1 MEEFVPT
8 PQESTL
14 DCSDYAIVAMV
25 QGSLGEPGVTLGT
38 KGLCRFCG
46 EANPRAFRNVAHTL
60 PEAFGNK
67 WVTSLDECDAC
78 NARFGTFDDAL
89 VKSMGAILT
98 VGGTQGKGNKVRQTG
113 RTDGPASI
121 RHRIVDGQ
129 RSISMRANGTSF
141 CDHFG
146 VNPRTGELVFRIPGG
161 TERFV
166 PAKAYKALVKMA
178 LALLP
183 EYELPNFTKII
194 TWLGSADDDLLPH
207 MTVGISFAIIG
218 NSPPLLAAAL
228 LRRTSENRDTPY
240 MLFVT
245 TMGSV
250 CLQIVLKAD
259 ALDGDWPS
267 RLRTRPNIRWTNML
281 EPPGEE
287 PLALAYDAPVHLDW
301 GRAELETPVIE
312 AIVTA
317 VHPQTGQARM
327 SAVLRQSALTPSPIG

>member
-1 MEEFVPT
+1 MST
-8 PQESTL
+8 SQEATL
-14 DCSDYAIVAMV
+14 DCPHYAMIAMV
-25 QGSLGEPGVTLGT
+25 QGSLGEPGVTLGA
-38 KGLCRFCG
+38 KGRCRFCG
-46 EANPRAFRNVAHTL
+46 ELDPRAFRNVAHTL
-60 PEAFGNK
+60 PEAFRNK

-78 NARFGTFDDAL
+78 NARFGAFDDAL

-129 RSISMRANGTSF
+129 RSISMRANGTPF
-141 CDHFG
+141 AEHFA
-146 VNPRTGELVFRIPGG
+146 VNFATGELVFRIPGG

-178 LALLP
+178 VALLP
-183 EYELPNFTKII
+183 EEELANFTKII
-194 TWLGSADDDLLPH
+194 AWLGSADDDLLPH
-207 MTVGISFAIIG
+207 MIAGISFAIIG

-228 LRRTSENRDTPY
+228 LRRTSENHDTPY

-259 ALDGDWPS
+259 ALDGEWPS
-267 RLRTRPNIRWTNML
+267 RLRTRPNIRWTNL
-281 EPPGEE
+281 LAPPGEE
-287 PLALAYDAPVHLDW
+287 PLALVYDDPAHLDW
-301 GRAELETPVIE
+301 GRAELEAPVIE

-317 VHPQTGQARM
+317 VHPQTAQGRM
-327 SAVLRQSALTPSPIG
+327 TAVLRQSALALPP

>member
-1 MEEFVPT
+1 MP
-8 PQESTL
+8 PDATL
-14 DCSDYAIVAMV
+14 DCPDYAIVAMV
-25 QGSLGEPGVTLGT
+25 QGSLGEPGVALGT
-38 KGLCRFCG
+38 KGRCRFCG
-46 EANPRAFRNVAHTL
+46 ETEPRAFRNVAHTL

-78 NARFGTFDDAL
+78 NARFGAIDDAL

-113 RTDGPASI
+113 RTDGPTSI

-129 RSISMRANGTSF
+129 RSISMRASGTPF
-141 CDHFG
+141 GDHFG
-146 VNPRTGELVFRIPGG
+146 VNFKTGEFVFRISGG

-178 LALLP
+178 VALLP
-183 EYELPNFTKII
+183 EDELPKFTKII
-194 TWLGSADDDLLPH
+194 TWLGSPDDDLLPH
-207 MTVGISFAIIG
+207 MVVGISFSIIG

-228 LRRTSENRDTPY
+228 LRRASVSRDTPY

-245 TMGSV
+245 TMGAV

-259 ALDGDWPS
+259 ALDGTWPS
-267 RLRTRPNIRWTNML
+267 HLRTRPNIRWTNL
-281 EPPGEE
+281 LAPPGEK
-287 PLALAYDAPVHLDW
+287 PLELAYDAPVHLDW
-301 GRAELETPVIE
+301 ERAQLEPPVIE

-317 VHPQTGQARM
+317 VHPQASQGRM
-327 SAVLRQSALTPSPIG
+327 TAVLRQSALASPP

>member
-1 MEEFVPT
+1 LSSP
-8 PQESTL
+8 PKATL
-14 DCSDYAIVAMV
+14 DCEDYAILAMV
-25 QGSLGEPGVTLGT
+25 QCSLGEPDVTLGT
-38 KGLCRFCG
+38 RGRCRFCG
-46 EANPRAFRNVAHTL
+46 ETDSRAFRNVAHTL

-78 NARFGTFDDAL
+78 NARFGAFDDAL

-113 RTDGPASI
+113 RSDGPASI
-121 RHRIVDGQ
+121 RNQRIEGK
-129 RSISMRANGTSF
+129 RSISMRANGTPFSE
-141 CDHFG
+141 HFG
-146 VNPRTGELVFRIPGG
+146 VNPKTGELVFRIPGG

-178 LALLP
+178 VALLP
-183 EYELPNFTKII
+183 EDELPHFSKII
-194 TWLGSADDDLLPH
+194 AWLRAPDDDLLPH
-207 MTVGISFAIIG
+207 MIVGLSFSTIG

-228 LRRTSENRDTPY
+228 LQRRLDDRNTPY

-259 ALDGDWPS
+259 DRDGAWPS
-267 RLRTRPNIRWTNML
+267 RLRTRPNIRWTNVL
-281 EPPGEE
+281 APRGVE
-287 PLALAYDAPVHLDW
+287 PLSLAYDAPAHLDW
-301 GRAELETPVIE
+301 ARATLEPPVIE

-317 VHPQTGQARM
+317 VHAQSGRARM
-327 SAVLRQSALTPSPIG
+327 SAVFRKGALASPAS

>member
-1 MEEFVPT
+1 MST
-8 PQESTL
+8 PHEATL
-14 DCSDYAIVAMV
+14 DCPDYAIIAMV
-25 QGSLGEPGVTLGT
+25 QGSLGEPGIMLGT
-38 KGLCRFCG
+38 KGRCRFCG
-46 EANPRAFRNVAHTL
+46 QTDSRAFRKVAHTL

-78 NARFGTFDDAL
+78 NARFGAFDDAL

-98 VGGTQGKGNKVRQTG
+98 VGGTPGKGNKVRQTG

-121 RHRIVDGQ
+121 RHRIVNGQ
-129 RSISMRANGTSF
+129 RSISMRANGTPF
-141 CDHFG
+141 PDHVG
-146 VNPRTGELVFRIPGG
+146 VNSRTGELVFRIPGG

-166 PAKAYKALVKMA
+166 PTKAYKALVKMA

-183 EYELPNFTKII
+183 EDELPNFTKII
-194 TWLGSADDDLLPH
+194 AWLGSADDDLLPH
-207 MTVGISFAIIG
+207 MIVGISFAIIG

-228 LRRTSENRDTPY
+228 LRRTSENRNTPY

-250 CLQIVLKAD
+250 CLQMVLKTD

-281 EPPGEE
+281 APPGEE
-287 PLALAYDAPVHLDW
+287 PLALVYDDPVHLDW
-301 GRAELETPVIE
+301 GRAELESPVIE

-317 VHPQTGQARM
+317 VHPHTSQAHM
-327 SAVLRQSALTPSPIG
+327 SAVLRQSALAPPTI

>member
-1 MEEFVPT
+1 M
-8 PQESTL
+8 
-14 DCSDYAIVAMV
+14 IAMV
-25 QGSLGEPGVTLGT
+25 QGSLGEPGVTRGA
-38 KGLCRFCG
+38 KGRCRFCG
-46 EANPRAFRNVAHTL
+46 ELDPRAFRNVAHTL

-78 NARFGTFDDAL
+78 NARFGAFDDAL

-129 RSISMRANGTSF
+129 RSISMRANGTPF
-141 CDHFG
+141 AEHFA
-146 VNPRTGELVFRIPGG
+146 VNFTTGELVFRIPGG

-178 LALLP
+178 VALLP
-183 EYELPNFTKII
+183 EEELANFTKII
-194 TWLGSADDDLLPH
+194 AWLGSADDDLLPH
-207 MTVGISFAIIG
+207 MIAGISFAIIG

-259 ALDGDWPS
+259 ALDGEWPS
-267 RLRTRPNIRWTNML
+267 RLRTRPNIRWTNL
-281 EPPGEE
+281 LAPPGEE
-287 PLALAYDAPVHLDW
+287 PLVLVYDDPAHLDW
-301 GRAELETPVIE
+301 GRAELEAPVIE

-317 VHPQTGQARM
+317 VHPQTAHGRM
-327 SAVLRQSALTPSPIG
+327 TAVLRQSALAPPP

>member
-1 MEEFVPT
+1 MVLPVP
-8 PQESTL
+8 PDATL
-14 DCSDYAIVAMV
+14 DCPAYAIVAMV

-38 KGLCRFCG
+38 KGRCRFCG
-46 EANPRAFRNVAHTL
+46 ETDPRAFRNVAHTL

-67 WVTSLDECDAC
+67 WVTSLDECNAC
-78 NARFGTFDDAL
+78 NARFGAFDDAL

-121 RHRIVDGQ
+121 RHQIVDGQ
-129 RSISMRANGTSF
+129 RSISMRANGTPFS
-141 CDHFG
+141 DHFG
-146 VNPRTGELVFRIPGG
+146 VNFKTGELVFRISGG
-161 TERFV
+161 TECFV

-178 LALLP
+178 VALLP
-183 EYELPNFTKII
+183 DEELPNFTKIMA
-194 TWLGSADDDLLPH
+194 WLGSPDDDLLPH
-207 MTVGISFAIIG
+207 MVVGISFSIIG

-228 LRRTSENRDTPY
+228 LRRASVSRDTPY

-250 CLQIVLKAD
+250 CLQIVLKAN
-259 ALDGDWPS
+259 ALDGAWPS
-267 RLRTRPNIRWTNML
+267 RLRTRPDIRWTNL
-281 EPPGEE
+281 LAPPGEE

-301 GRAELETPVIE
+301 GRAGLEPPVIE

-317 VHPQTGQARM
+317 VHPQTAQGRM
-327 SAVLRQSALTPSPIG
+327 TAVLRQSALASPS

>member
-1 MEEFVPT
+1 MALST
-8 PQESTL
+8 PPDATL
-14 DCSDYAIVAMV
+14 DCPEYAIVTMV

-38 KGLCRFCG
+38 KGRCRFCG
-46 EANPRAFRNVAHTL
+46 ETDPRAFRNVAHTL

-78 NARFGTFDDAL
+78 NARFGAFDDAL

-98 VGGTQGKGNKVRQTG
+98 VGGTPGKGNKVRQTG
-113 RTDGPASI
+113 RTEGPASI

-129 RSISMRANGTSF
+129 RSISMRANGTPFS
-141 CDHFG
+141 DH
-146 VNPRTGELVFRIPGG
+146 VAMNLTTGELVFRIPGG

-178 LALLP
+178 VALVPEEELA
-183 EYELPNFTKII
+183 NFNKII
-194 TWLGSADDDLLPH
+194 AWLGSGDDDLLPH
-207 MTVGISFAIIG
+207 MIAGISFAIIG

-259 ALDGDWPS
+259 ALDGEWPS
-267 RLRTRPNIRWTNML
+267 RLRTRPNIRWTNVL
-281 EPPGEE
+281 APPGEE
-287 PLALAYDAPVHLDW
+287 PLALAYDDPAHLDW
-301 GRAELETPVIE
+301 GRTELEAPVIE

-317 VHPQTGQARM
+317 VHPQTAHGRM
-327 SAVLRQSALTPSPIG
+327 TAVLRQSALAPPP

>member
-1 MEEFVPT
+1 M
-8 PQESTL
+8 
-14 DCSDYAIVAMV
+14 IAMV
-25 QGSLGEPGVTLGT
+25 QGSLGEPGVTLGA
-38 KGLCRFCG
+38 KGRCRFCG
-46 EANPRAFRNVAHTL
+46 ELDPRAFRNVAHTL

-67 WVTSLDECDAC
+67 WVTTLDECDAC
-78 NARFGTFDDAL
+78 NARFGAFDDAL

-121 RHRIVDGQ
+121 RHRIIDGQ
-129 RSISMRANGTSF
+129 RLISMRANGTPF
-141 CDHFG
+141 AEHFA
-146 VNPRTGELVFRIPGG
+146 VNFTTGELVFRIPGG

-178 LALLP
+178 VALLP
-183 EYELPNFTKII
+183 EEELANFTKII
-194 TWLGSADDDLLPH
+194 AWLGSADDDLLPH
-207 MTVGISFAIIG
+207 MIAGISFAIIG

-228 LRRTSENRDTPY
+228 LRRTLENRDTPY

-259 ALDGDWPS
+259 ALDGEWPS
-267 RLRTRPNIRWTNML
+267 RLRTRPNIRWTNL
-281 EPPGEE
+281 LAPPGEE
-287 PLALAYDAPVHLDW
+287 PLALVYDDPAHLDW
-301 GRAELETPVIE
+301 GRAELEAPVIE

-317 VHPQTGQARM
+317 VHPQTAQGRM
-327 SAVLRQSALTPSPIG
+327 TAVLRQSALALPP